1 MCQIEKDMIR
11 LVRKKQ
17 DELYGKQKLIY
28 SLEGRKQR
36 QQLREYEDMF
46 YEKAYEK
53 TMGAKD
59 ADEAATHKPIP
70 SLLEQAEAEFEGED

>member
-28 SLEGRKQR
+28 SMEGRKQR

-59 ADEAATHKPIP
+59 ADEAATHNPTP